1 MTHTVTLL
9 ATLHCTLF
17 LSLGLSVN
25 LSHPFPFHIKVA
37 KYISNLCCHT
47 KDVNS
52 IVFDKTYPC
61 PTQIIRNMVQEDERK
76 MDALTRRA
84 TELTMVNN
92 NSKLL
97 HEMLDH
103 YDKVSTWQTVFF
115 FT

>member
-1 MTHTVTLL
+1 
-9 ATLHCTLF
+9 
-17 LSLGLSVN
+17 
-25 LSHPFPFHIKVA
+25 
-37 KYISNLCCHT
+37 
-47 KDVNS
+47 
-52 IVFDKTYPC
+52 
-61 PTQIIRNMVQEDERK
+61 MVQEDERK